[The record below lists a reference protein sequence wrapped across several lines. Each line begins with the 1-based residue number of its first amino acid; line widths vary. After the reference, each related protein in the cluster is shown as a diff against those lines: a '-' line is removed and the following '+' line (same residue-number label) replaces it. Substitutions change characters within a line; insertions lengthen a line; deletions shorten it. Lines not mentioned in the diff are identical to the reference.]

1 MNRSELITTLA
12 QRTGLPQATADAVL
26 RAFGDVLTDAV
37 AKGEAVKLPGLLT
50 LERVQRAART
60 GRNPATGQSIEI
72 PASYGAKLTAGTKL
86 KNAANGH

>member
-12 QRTGLPQATADAVL
+12 QRTGLPQTTADAVL

-37 AKGEAVKLPGLLT
+37 AKGEDVKLPGLLT